1 MQYMKMKKRTVQM
14 MTENFKQ
21 VVVNEENSKIML
33 AR

>member
-1 MQYMKMKKRTVQM
+1 MQYMKMKKRIVQM